1 LTQSHLT
8 KKTEETPL
16 LELIMKL
23 LATGCKNS
31 NEQPS
36 KQSPKMKMTTVI
48 PVNVMTPDKTV
59 RRNQMGALPHRC
71 AIALVAALL
80 IVLLP
85 FQALAEEDAQSA
97 MQADKTGTN
106 PINFTFDA
114 RIYNEYQWLNT
125 EGDGHQNITT
135 LEFRAPLLDGK
146 LQFRVKARYLDF
158 SADLNDDGTDDLD
171 DSGFGD
177 TDIRFLTVPYLDMAK
192 KRAVAVG
199 LEMFLDTASEDS
211 LGSGATSLG
220 PQVFT
225 VFFKPF
231 GGLLDLAS
239 PAYQHK
245 FSIDEDD
252 GRSKIH
258 QGLIDVFFLKMSK
271 DKQRWTLVN
280 PTLVLDYENNTE
292 FLLVDAEVGS
302 MLDKVFGTKGHS
314 VYLRPGIQI
323 GADRPAEGSV
333 EFGYKIIW

>member
-1 LTQSHLT
+1 MR
-8 KKTEETPL
+8 L
-16 LELIMKL
+16 LQKGYKIV
-23 LATGCKNS
+23 LA
-31 NEQPS
+31 
-36 KQSPKMKMTTVI
+36 
-48 PVNVMTPDKTV
+48 
-59 RRNQMGALPHRC
+59 
-71 AIALVAALL
+71 AALL
-80 IVLLP
+80 IAVMP
-85 FQALAEEDAQSA
+85 FQALAEADAQSA

-114 RIYNEYQWLNT
+114 RLYNEYQWLNT
-125 EGDGHQNITT
+125 EGDGNQNITT
-135 LEFRAPLLDGK
+135 FEFRAPLLDGK
-146 LQFRVKARYLDF
+146 LQFRVKARYLDI

-192 KRAVAVG
+192 KMAIAVG
-199 LEMFLDTASEDS
+199 LEVFLDTASEDV

-220 PQVFT
+220 PQVFA

-231 GGLLDLAS
+231 GGLFDLMA

-252 GRSKIH
+252 GRSDVH
-258 QGLIDVFFLKMSK
+258 QGFFDVFFLKMSK
-271 DKQRWTLVN
+271 DKQRWALVN
-280 PTLVLDYENNTE
+280 PTGVLDYENDTE
-292 FLLVDAEVGS
+292 FLLVDVEVGT

-323 GADRPAEGSV
+323 GADRPADGSV